1 MKNKTWSDTYCSS
14 LQRQLL
20 NKNKIFGA
28 KYDGQNDGFVLVG
41 NKIDIDDEVWWWK
54 HKLCSLYRCC
64 ETIVWLTDAD
74 LQMLITN
81 FLNLITTRPLN
92 SDAILFNRFRCVS
105 IVKYALFLSVNAVS
119 LIKVNEFLFFA
130 IDTVDNYLICL
141 NCLCGNE
148 TQFNNIIGFGAT
160 TKKNK
165 LFNARYLNCF
175 NW

>member
-1 MKNKTWSDTYCSS
+1 
-14 LQRQLL
+14 
-20 NKNKIFGA
+20 
-28 KYDGQNDGFVLVG
+28 
-41 NKIDIDDEVWWWK
+41 
-54 HKLCSLYRCC
+54 
-64 ETIVWLTDAD
+64 
-74 LQMLITN
+74 MLITN

-141 NCLCGNE
+141 NVYVCTIECSICGNE

-175 NW
+175 N